1 MLKMIVE
8 KQVLLI
14 IVGVFMAL
22 GIGSKCVVDATLRKL
37 VYGAGNMNKS
47 THPFIRLVRAKFEH
61 ACMISEKV
69 ENVGVFVDKYL
80 YECRVLGIRLHT
92 LRRMERISAVLCI
105 CCGVIGAGLQYVQD
119 GGMTDVVLK
128 TGAIGIGAGIFV
140 FLFHLTTDE
149 KYKLQVAR
157 NYMVDYLENICL
169 HRYEKAYRK
178 EKEESQKMKEKV
190 AAASVDVSMSKNME
204 VNGESSVVG
213 VDMSAEKNVGTC
225 TDMMMEKAGTAG
237 TETFA
242 NKYPENE
249 NIVAANA
256 TVTPIRKELSKG
268 DSSEES
274 ILRQKEEKEE
284 KKEEKEE
291 KKSVDKDVLI
301 RQILEEFMA

>member
-14 IVGVFMAL
+14 IAGVFMAL

-80 YECRVLGIRLHT
+80 YEYRVLGIRLHT

-105 CCGVIGAGLQYVQD
+105 CCGVTGAGLQYVQD

-157 NYMVDYLENICL
+157 NYMVEYLENICL

-190 AAASVDVSMSKNME
+190 VAASVDASMSKNMA

-256 TVTPIRKELSKG
+256 TVTPIRKELLKG
-268 DSSEES
+268 DSPEEN
-274 ILRQKEEKEE
+274 ILREKEE
-284 KKEEKEE
+284 KKAEKEEKEE